1 MGFPF
6 GPFVQALILT
16 AQRRDEVAGMRRR
29 ELKDGGALWT
39 IPGERTKNGVE
50 HDVPLVPAAQSLV
63 ASVPRVVATDYL
75 FTTTGKGPVS
85 GYSKAK
91 QRLDATILAIA
102 RKAAADRGENPA
114 EVIIQP
120 WRLHD
125 LRRTAASG
133 IARLGVPVHVIE
145 SILNHRSGQISGV
158 AAVYNRHS
166 YLPEKR
172 RALESWANYLLQL
185 VEVRSSK
192 AAALAGAS
200 I

>member
-1 MGFPF
+1 M
-6 GPFVQALILT
+6 
-16 AQRRDEVAGMRRR
+16 
-29 ELKDGGALWT
+29 
-39 IPGERTKNGVE
+39 
-50 HDVPLVPAAQSLV
+50 
-63 ASVPRVVATDYL
+63 
-75 FTTTGKGPVS
+75 
-85 GYSKAK
+85 
-91 QRLDATILAIA
+91 
-102 RKAAADRGENPA
+102 
-114 EVIIQP
+114 IIQP